1 MKRAIPIALI
11 VVFMSGTVTSD
22 AWADAQVYLTVTI
35 GGGVVIGVVGVFI
48 HLVFVQRIA
57 EQQKQEEQ
65 QMVVAG
71 PSQSNLNLNVT
82 DQARPQISDR
92 NLYLERFNPSSENR
106 RVVHPDL
113 EVNFFTFRW

>member
-1 MKRAIPIALI
+1 MKRALLIALI
-11 VVFMSGTVTSD
+11 LVFMSGTVTSD

-65 QMVVAG
+65 QRAVVGLA
-71 PSQSNLNLNVT
+71 
-82 DQARPQISDR
+82 DQAWPQIPDR
-92 NLYLERFNPSSENR
+92 SLYLERFNLNGENR
-106 RVVHPDL
+106 REIHPDL